1 MRSFLLLQ
9 GPGSRSVALWSGPWI
24 AAALLS
30 LLTLTSGCVML
41 SQADKAESSRGL
53 ARDRGHGAWRGDSPR
68 EAGGA
73 PPLIP
78 DAEEAPLLSV
88 VTPRK
93 VIYTGTFEVVVAET
107 DRALAGAK
115 AMAEKLGGYMQRMT
129 ASGIVIRVPAAKFD
143 AAVAALAEMGTVTE
157 KDISAQDVT
166 ETYVDLELRLRSA
179 KVLLG
184 KLEELLGKAKDVKGA
199 LAVEK
204 ELTRV
209 REEIERMEG
218 RLNRMKNE
226 VAYATLSIGFV
237 EMAEASDEVKT
248 ILPFWWLRTLGVE
261 CLLDFE
267 EQGGLF

>member
-1 MRSFLLLQ
+1 
-9 GPGSRSVALWSGPWI
+9 V
-24 AAALLS
+24 AALLA
-30 LLTLTSGCVML
+30 LLTLASGCVML
-41 SQADKAESSRGL
+41 SPAGNKAPSSRGL
-53 ARDRGHGAWRGDSPR
+53 ARDRGPEGWYGQPPG

-143 AAVAALAEMGTVTE
+143 AAVAALAEMGTITE
-157 KDISAQDVT
+157 KDISAEDVT

-179 KVLLG
+179 KALLG
-184 KLEELLGKAKDVKGA
+184 KLEELLGKAKDVKEA

-209 REEIERMEG
+209 REEIERMAG